1 MPLLQH
7 FFLVAAAVYATMRL
21 YRIRWE
27 SACESDGIE
36 SAWPAS

>member
-7 FFLVAAAVYATMRL
+7 FFLVAEDILCYHASL
-21 YRIRWE
+21 INWWE